1 VVTAALIQVLVLVLT
16 LAAASGAVPATT
28 ERIDA
33 TAMVDVRGAAQTA
46 VIQATRTT
54 LFAGTEPCIACRSLT
69 AGRVSVWTDQGRG
82 PMPPPMA

>member
-16 LAAASGAVPATT
+16 LAAASGVVPATT

-33 TAMVDVRGAAQTA
+33 TAMVDVRGTAQTA
-46 VIQATRTT
+46 AIHASRTT
-54 LFAGTEPCIACRSLT
+54 ALASAEPCIACRSLT
-69 AGRVSVWTDQGRG
+69 AGLVSVWTEQGRG